1 MMLEKMADLEVFEV
15 VATLDFAHRHM
26 GQAASSCGRRINE
39 NEKVLKPN
47 PFFMELEVARQ
58 PSGGTRDWN
67 DLILMKPAWVSCF
80 LGQG

>member
-1 MMLEKMADLEVFEV
+1 MLEKMADLEILEV
-15 VATLDFAHRHM
+15 VATLDFAHRHN
-26 GQAASSCGRRINE
+26 GSGCLASCSRKNQRKR
-39 NEKVLKPN
+39 KVLKPN